1 MTDKVLQD
9 INEDFRHVCN
19 DIHLWSFFEGIPTA
33 GFIIVDKSSAVIGLP
48 GERTQYLPADHRHVC
63 KFRDMTDPNYM
74 VLRDCFKT
82 TIEQINRERTLRKF
96 LLPQDPIFPYV

>member
-1 MTDKVLQD
+1 MTERLPQD

-33 GFIIVDKSSAVIGLP
+33 GFMIVDKSSAVMGLP
-48 GERTQYLPADHRHVC
+48 GERNQYLPADHRHMC

-74 VLRDCFKT
+74 VLRDCLKT
-82 TIEQINRERTLRKF
+82 TIEQINRECKLRKGF
-96 LLPQDPIFPYV
+96 SPQGAVPYD